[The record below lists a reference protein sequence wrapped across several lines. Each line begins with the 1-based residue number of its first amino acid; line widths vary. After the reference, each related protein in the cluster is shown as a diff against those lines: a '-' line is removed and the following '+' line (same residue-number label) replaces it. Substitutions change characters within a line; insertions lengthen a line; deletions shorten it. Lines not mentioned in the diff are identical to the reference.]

1 MSSFGLVSPASSNDK
16 VTEKDTQVAFGLFS
30 LYLVSFF
37 LRLPARMPVLG
48 EIRFDLI
55 LVAAISYL
63 ILTAKSTKTTRLDSA
78 SQYLLAILLYSIVTL
93 PLVEWPGSVINN
105 GMVAFIKGAIF
116 YFFAVNLIV
125 NSVRLKII
133 LSIFVGCNLLR
144 IIEPLVLNITTGYL
158 GSATHLGG
166 GDFAGRL
173 AGAPADVINPNGLA
187 FLIATVIPFLHYV
200 FAPTNKKAFILYLLL
215 VPLLL
220 YTMGLTLSRSGILAL
235 AIIALG
241 IWWKSTHKFLLLFLG
256 TIGLTVIFLNLND
269 VQKDR
274 YLSIVSDDARQS
286 SSAQGRIEGWAEDF
300 RVAMNR
306 PIVGHG
312 LGTSREAN
320 WNVAGKDQISH
331 ILWMEIWQEIGL
343 IGLILFVLYLSA
355 MISNFREAAKLIQ
368 KKLSTDDFLY
378 RSCQAMQVWL
388 LMNLLFSFASYG
400 LKSYEWY
407 LFGGLS
413 VVLLRAVRSRVAEF
427 SVDSGSERIRD
438 RDSWR
443 FRLARRIN
451 RF

>member
-1 MSSFGLVSPASSNDK
+1 MSALGLGYKISSSHDK
-16 VTEKDTQVAFGLFS
+16 KGKEQSLAFFLFL
-30 LYLVSFF
+30 LYLISFF
-37 LRLPARMPVLG
+37 LRLPARLPVLG
-48 EIRFDLI
+48 LIRFDFI

-63 ILTAKSTKTTRLDSA
+63 IFSEKLTTGSRLDSA
-78 SQYLLAILLYSIVTL
+78 SKYLLAIFIWSVITL
-93 PLVEWPGSVINN
+93 PFVEWPGSVINN

-116 YFFAVNLIV
+116 YFFTVNLIL
-125 NSVRLKII
+125 NKSRLKIV
-133 LSIFVGCNLLR
+133 LWVFVGCNMVR
-144 IIEPLVLNITTGYL
+144 IMEPLVLNLTTGYL

-173 AGAPADVINPNGLA
+173 AGAPVDVINPNGLA
-187 FLIATVIPFLHYV
+187 FVIATVIPFLHYV
-200 FAPTNKKAFILYLLL
+200 LAPTSKKTFTLYLFLI
-215 VPLLL
+215 PILL
-220 YTMGLTLSRSGILAL
+220 YTMGLTLSRSGALAL
-235 AIIALG
+235 GIIAFG
-241 IWWKSTHKFLLLFLG
+241 IWWKSTHKFLLLLLG
-256 TIGLTVIFLNLND
+256 TVGLTVIFLNLND

-286 SSAQGRIEGWAEDF
+286 VSAQGRIEGWTEDF

-306 PIVGHG
+306 PIIGHG

-343 IGLILFVLYLSA
+343 IGLLLFILYLSA
-355 MISNFREAAKLIQ
+355 MIRNFREASRLI
-368 KKLSTDDFLY
+368 KGRLSTDDFLY

-388 LMNLLFSFASYG
+388 LMNLLFSLASYG

-413 VVLLRAVRSRVAEF
+413 VVLLKAVQARVAEGRVREDNNET
-427 SVDSGSERIRD
+427 STES
-438 RDSWR
+438 SWR
-443 FRLARRIN
+443 FGLARKIN